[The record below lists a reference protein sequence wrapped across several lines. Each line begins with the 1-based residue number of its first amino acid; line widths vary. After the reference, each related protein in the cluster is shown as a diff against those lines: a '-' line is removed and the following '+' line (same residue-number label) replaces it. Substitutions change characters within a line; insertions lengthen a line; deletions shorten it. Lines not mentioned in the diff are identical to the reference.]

1 MPFSSRLTPPNRF
14 RPACLAGLLAA
25 LFLAPAATVSA
36 DWWNPL
42 DWFSDEASFESES
55 PEEMGVMGATTPE
68 EEAEAAELLRQA
80 EVARSEGRDGKARRL
95 YAKIR
100 DNYARTEPAPDA
112 MLGIARIL
120 KENRRYHKAFEE
132 AQAVLIRYP
141 DYEGFLRVIG
151 LQFDIASALQE
162 GARNR
167 AFGFIPGIFKSP
179 NRARGYFEALIQ
191 NAPYSDYAPMAL
203 MNIALISKDR
213 GEEGYAI
220 DSLDRLITFYPDSML
235 APDAYYTLA
244 EIYASM
250 VDGPAYDQGSTRE
263 AISYYEDFLILF
275 PNSPYVDDAEEGLS
289 EMREV
294 YARSKYDLG
303 EFYYRYRNNT
313 TAALVFYNETIT
325 VAPNTNAADE
335 ARQRI
340 TRIREGLPSPGI
352 GIGLRD
358 LLSLGLG
365 GGEEQTAPDPDAA
378 VRFEEELEQG
388 SADFETPSGVVPPP
402 LPEPY

>member
-1 MPFSSRLTPPNRF
+1 MVFLHRPRLRSCLRAC
-14 RPACLAGLLAA
+14 RPALLAA
-25 LFLAPAATVSA
+25 LLILPATALTGA
-36 DWWNPL
+36 WWNPL
-42 DWFSDEASFESES
+42 DWFGDEASFESDS
-55 PEEMGVMGATTPE
+55 PEEMGLLGATTPE
-68 EEAEAAELLRQA
+68 EEAEAAELFRQA

-95 YAKIR
+95 YGRIR
-100 DNYARTEPAPDA
+100 DKFARTEPAPDA
-112 MLGIARIL
+112 MLAIARML
-120 KENRRYHKAFEE
+120 NEDQRYHKAFKE
-132 AQAVLIRYP
+132 AQSVLIRYP
-141 DYEGFLRVIG
+141 DYEGFLKVIG

-203 MNIALISKDR
+203 MNIALISQDR
-213 GEEGYAI
+213 GDEGYAI
-220 DSLDRLITFYPDSML
+220 DALDRLITIYPDSML

-244 EIYASM
+244 EVYASM

-275 PNSPYVDDAEEGLS
+275 PDSPYVDEAEDGLA

-294 YARSKYDLG
+294 FARSKYDLG

-325 VAPNTNAADE
+325 VAPNTDAAAD

-340 TRIREGLPSPGI
+340 ERIREGLPSPGI
-352 GIGLRD
+352 GIGVRD
-358 LLSLGLG
+358 LLSFGFG
-365 GGEEQTAPDPDAA
+365 RDEEQTAPDPDGA
-378 VRFEEELEQG
+378 VRFEEEIEEG
-388 SADFETPSGVVPPP
+388 SADFETSGGAVPPP